1 MKKKKIR
8 NRNFVQIY
16 VQQYNTPVIFED
28 RKAKLKR
35 GYSKHKKRIY
45 SDRVKRD

>member
-1 MKKKKIR
+1 MKKKKVK
-8 NRNFVQIY
+8 NRNFVQMY
-16 VQQYNTPVIFED
+16 VRKYNVPVIFED

-45 SDRVKRD
+45 SNSEKRN

>member
-8 NRNFVQIY
+8 NRNFVQMY

-45 SDRVKRD
+45 SDRFKRD